1 MKTATPVGR
10 DGGKTP
16 VFLNSP
22 LRLYTFETVGSLINH
37 FKEYHNAYH
46 TQIENLVLSI
56 LIVAILLFIR
66 KILISLIAKNTKDP
80 KTVYYSKRIIGY
92 GYAFLLIILLG
103 SVWIKGFGSVGTYL
117 GIVSAGVAIALH
129 ETIANI
135 AGWFFILW
143 RKPFVIGDRIQIGE
157 TKGDVIDLRLFQFS
171 LVEVGNWVE
180 AEQSTGRIIHI
191 PNSHVLKERT
201 ANYHGGFNYIWNE
214 IQVLVTFESNWRKT
228 REILE
233 KIAKEKIESSSRQ
246 AEMQLRQA
254 AERYMIHF
262 SKLTPAV
269 YMSARD
275 SGVLFSIRY
284 MINPRQKRGSE
295 QSLWEE
301 ILSEFE
307 KYPEIELAYPTTRF
321 YTYTQESP
329 DRTNPAP

>member
-1 MKTATPVGR
+1 ME
-10 DGGKTP
+10 
-16 VFLNSP
+16 N
-22 LRLYTFETVGSLINH
+22 LIEL
-37 FKEYHNAYH
+37 FKEYHSAYQ
-46 TQIENLVLSI
+46 TQIDRLLLSV
-56 LIVAILLFIR
+56 LIVAILFFLR
-66 KILISLIAKNTKDP
+66 KVLISLITKNTKDP

-92 GYAFLLIILLG
+92 AYAFLVIILVG
-103 SVWIKGFGSVGTYL
+103 SMWIKGLGPIGTYL
-117 GIVSAGVAIALH
+117 GIASAGLAIALH

-180 AEQSTGRIIHI
+180 AEQSTGRIIHV

-201 ANYHGGFNYIWNE
+201 ANYHGAFNYIWNE
-214 IQVLVTFESNWRKT
+214 IHILVTFESNWRKA

-233 KIAKEKIESSSRQ
+233 KITKEKIESSAKQ
-246 AEMQLRQA
+246 AEQQLRFA

-269 YMSARD
+269 YMSARE

-295 QSLWEE
+295 QTLWEE
-301 ILSEFE
+301 ILSEFQ
-307 KYPEIELAYPTTRF
+307 KHPDIELAYPTTRF
-321 YTYTQESP
+321 YTYTQEN
-329 DRTNPAP
+329 TNKEDTTP

>member
-1 MKTATPVGR
+1 MVQNIIN
-10 DGGKTP
+10 D
-16 VFLNSP
+16 
-22 LRLYTFETVGSLINH
+22 LR
-37 FKEYHNAYH
+37 EYHNSYH
-46 TQIENLVLSI
+46 SQIEHLLLSI
-56 LIVAILLFIR
+56 LIVVIMIILR
-66 KILISLIAKNTKDP
+66 KIMISIITKNTNDP
-80 KTVYYSKRIIGY
+80 KTIYYSKRIIGY
-92 GYAFLLIILLG
+92 STTFLTILILCGI
-103 SVWIKGFGSVGTYL
+103 WIQGFGSIGTYL
-117 GIVSAGVAIALH
+117 GIASAGIAIALH

-171 LVEVGNWVE
+171 MVEVGNWVE
-180 AEQSTGRIIHI
+180 AEQSTGRIIHV

-214 IQVLVTFESNWRKT
+214 IHILVTFESNWKKT

-233 KIAKEKIESSSRQ
+233 KIAKEKIESSARQ
-246 AEMQLRQA
+246 AEIQLRQA

-295 QSLWEE
+295 QALWEV
-301 ILSEFE
+301 ILEEFR
-307 KYPEIELAYPTTRF
+307 KHPDIELAYPTTRF
-321 YTYTQESP
+321 YTYTQENPSP
-329 DRTNPAP
+329 DKTGPAP

>member
-1 MKTATPVGR
+1 ME
-10 DGGKTP
+10 
-16 VFLNSP
+16 N
-22 LRLYTFETVGSLINH
+22 LINH
-37 FKEYHNAYH
+37 FREYHDAYH
-46 TQIENLVLSI
+46 AQIENLALSV
-56 LIVAILLFIR
+56 LIVVILLFIR
-66 KILISLIAKNTKDP
+66 RILISLIAKNVKDP
-80 KTVYYSKRIIGY
+80 KTVYHSKRIIGY
-92 GYAFLLIILLG
+92 GHAFLLVILLG
-103 SVWIKGFGSVGTYL
+103 SVWIKGFGSIGTYL
-117 GIVSAGVAIALH
+117 GIASAGIAIALH

-157 TKGDVIDLRLFQFS
+157 AKGDVIDLRLFQFS
-171 LVEVGNWVE
+171 MVEIGNWVE

-191 PNSHVLKERT
+191 PNSQVMKERT

-214 IQVLVTFESNWRKT
+214 IQILVTFESNWRKT

-233 KIAKEKIESSSRQ
+233 KIAKEKIESSAKQ
-246 AEMQLRQA
+246 AEAQLRQA
-254 AERYMIHF
+254 AEKYMIHF

-295 QSLWEE
+295 QGLWEA
-301 ILSEFE
+301 ILDEFE
-307 KYPEIELAYPTTRF
+307 KHPDIELAYPTTRF

-329 DRTNPAP
+329 DGKNPTS

>member
-1 MKTATPVGR
+1 MKNSRFFELSTKTVYFKVVGNL
-10 DGGKTP
+10 T
-16 VFLNSP
+16 
-22 LRLYTFETVGSLINH
+22 NH
-37 FKEYHNAYH
+37 FKEYHEAYNV
-46 TQIENLVLSI
+46 QIENLLVSV
-56 LIVAILLFIR
+56 LIVVILLFIR
-66 KILISLIAKNTKDP
+66 RILISLIAKNAKDP
-80 KTVYYSKRIIGY
+80 KTVYHSKRIIGY

-103 SVWIKGFGSVGTYL
+103 SVWIKGFGSIGTYL
-117 GIVSAGVAIALH
+117 GIASAGIAIALH

-171 LVEVGNWVE
+171 MVEIGNWVE
-180 AEQSTGRIIHI
+180 AEQSTGRIIHV
-191 PNSHVLKERT
+191 PNSQVMKEST
-201 ANYHGGFNYIWNE
+201 ANYHGGFDYIWNE
-214 IQVLVTFESNWRKT
+214 IHVLVTFESSWKKT

-233 KIAKEKIESSSRQ
+233 KIAKEKIESSSKQ
-246 AEMQLRQA
+246 AEQQFRRA
-254 AERYMIHF
+254 AEKYMIYF

-284 MINPRQKRGSE
+284 IVNPRQRRGSE
-295 QSLWEE
+295 QTIWEA

-307 KYPEIELAYPTTRF
+307 KHPDIELAYPTTRF

-329 DRTNPAP
+329 GKTNPAP

>member
-1 MKTATPVGR
+1 M
-10 DGGKTP
+10 
-16 VFLNSP
+16 
-22 LRLYTFETVGSLINH
+22 YIFEIVETLINH
-37 FKEYHNAYH
+37 FREYHNAYH
-46 TQIENLVLSI
+46 VQIENLLLSV
-56 LIVAILLFIR
+56 LIVGILLFIR
-66 KILISLIAKNTKDP
+66 KVLISLIAKNTKDP

-92 GYAFLLIILLG
+92 SYAFLLIILLG
-103 SVWIKGFGSVGTYL
+103 SVWIKGFGSIGTYL
-117 GIVSAGVAIALH
+117 GIASAGIAIALH

-143 RKPFVIGDRIQIGE
+143 RKPFIIGDRIQIGE

-171 LVEVGNWVE
+171 MVEVGNWVE
-180 AEQSTGRIIHI
+180 AEQSTGRIIHV

-214 IQVLVTFESNWRKT
+214 IHILVTFESNWRKT

-233 KIAKEKIESSSRQ
+233 KIAKEKIESSARQ
-246 AEMQLRQA
+246 AEIQLREA

-269 YMSARD
+269 YMSARE

-295 QSLWEE
+295 QALWEV
-301 ILSEFE
+301 ILDEFE
-307 KYPEIELAYPTTRF
+307 KHPDIELAYPTTRF

-329 DRTNPAP
+329 DSTNPTSS

>member
-1 MKTATPVGR
+1 MVQ
-10 DGGKTP
+10 
-16 VFLNSP
+16 N
-22 LRLYTFETVGSLINH
+22 LINSIG
-37 FKEYHNAYH
+37 KYHDTYH
-46 TQIENLVLSI
+46 SQLEQLLLSV
-56 LIVAILLFIR
+56 LIVAIMIILR
-66 KILISLIAKNTKDP
+66 KIMISIITKNTSDP

-92 GYAFLLIILLG
+92 SSTFLLILILCAI
-103 SVWIKGFGSVGTYL
+103 WIKGFGSIGTYL
-117 GIVSAGVAIALH
+117 GIASAGIAIALH

-143 RKPFVIGDRIQIGE
+143 RKPFVIGDRIQIGD

-180 AEQSTGRIIHI
+180 AEQSTGRIIHV

-201 ANYHGGFNYIWNE
+201 ANYHGGFSYIWNE
-214 IQVLVTFESNWRKT
+214 IHILVTFESNWKKT

-233 KIAKEKIESSSRQ
+233 KVAKEKIESSAKE
-246 AEMQLRQA
+246 AEAQLRQA

-284 MINPRQKRGSE
+284 MINPRRKRGSE
-295 QSLWEE
+295 QSLWEV
-301 ILSEFE
+301 ILEEFG
-307 KYPEIELAYPTTRF
+307 KHPDIELAYPTTRF

-329 DRTNPAP
+329 GPGKTAPLPEPE

>member
-1 MKTATPVGR
+1 M
-10 DGGKTP
+10 
-16 VFLNSP
+16 
-22 LRLYTFETVGSLINH
+22 
-37 FKEYHNAYH
+37 
-46 TQIENLVLSI
+46 QIENLLVSV
-56 LIVAILLFIR
+56 LIVVILLFTR
-66 KILISLIAKNTKDP
+66 RILISLIAKNVKDP
-80 KTVYYSKRIIGY
+80 KTVYNSKRIIGY

-103 SVWIKGFGSVGTYL
+103 SVWITGFGSIGAYL
-117 GIVSAGVAIALH
+117 GIASAGIAIALH
-129 ETIANI
+129 ESIANI

-143 RKPFVIGDRIQIGE
+143 RKPFVIGDRIQIGD

-171 LVEVGNWVE
+171 LVEIGNWVE

-191 PNSHVLKERT
+191 PTSQVMKERT

-214 IQVLVTFESNWRKT
+214 IHVLVTFESNWKKT

-246 AEMQLRQA
+246 AEIQLRQA

-284 MINPRQKRGSE
+284 MINPRERRDSE
-295 QSLWEE
+295 QGLWEV
-301 ILSEFE
+301 ILGEFE
-307 KYPEIELAYPTTRF
+307 KHPDIELAYPTTRF

-329 DRTNPAP
+329 DRKTPAP

>member
-1 MKTATPVGR
+1 ME
-10 DGGKTP
+10 
-16 VFLNSP
+16 N
-22 LRLYTFETVGSLINH
+22 LINH
-37 FKEYHNAYH
+37 FREYHDAYH
-46 TQIENLVLSI
+46 TQIENLLLSV
-56 LIVAILLFIR
+56 LIVVILLFIR
-66 KILISLIAKNTKDP
+66 RILISLIAKNVKDP
-80 KTVYYSKRIIGY
+80 KTVYHSKRIIGY
-92 GYAFLLIILLG
+92 GHAFLLLILLG
-103 SVWIKGFGSVGTYL
+103 SVWIKGFGSIGTYL
-117 GIVSAGVAIALH
+117 GIASAGIAIALH

-157 TKGDVIDLRLFQFS
+157 AKGDVIDLRLFQFS
-171 LVEVGNWVE
+171 IVEIGNWVE

-191 PNSHVLKERT
+191 PNSQVMKERT

-214 IQVLVTFESNWRKT
+214 IQILVTFESNWRKT

-233 KIAKEKIESSSRQ
+233 KIAKEKIESSARQ
-246 AEMQLRQA
+246 AEAQLRQA

-295 QSLWEE
+295 QSLWEV
-301 ILSEFE
+301 ILDEFG
-307 KYPEIELAYPTTRF
+307 KHPDIELAYPTTRF

-329 DRTNPAP
+329 DGKNPTS

>member
-1 MKTATPVGR
+1 M
-10 DGGKTP
+10 
-16 VFLNSP
+16 
-22 LRLYTFETVGSLINH
+22 YTFEVVENLINH
-37 FKEYHNAYH
+37 FREYHSAYH
-46 TQIENLVLSI
+46 AQIENLLLSI
-56 LIVAILLFIR
+56 LIVVILLFLR
-66 KILISLIAKNTKDP
+66 RILISLIAKNTKDP

-92 GYAFLLIILLG
+92 AHAFLLIILLG
-103 SVWIKGFGSVGTYL
+103 SIWIRGFGSIGTYL
-117 GIVSAGVAIALH
+117 GIASAGIAIALH

-171 LVEVGNWVE
+171 LVEIGNWVE
-180 AEQSTGRIIHI
+180 AEQSTGRIIHV

-214 IQVLVTFESNWRKT
+214 IQILVTFESNWRKT

-233 KIAKEKIESSSRQ
+233 KIAKEKIESSANQ
-246 AEMQLRQA
+246 AEQQLRLT

-295 QSLWEE
+295 QSLWEV
-301 ILSEFE
+301 ILDEFE
-307 KYPEIELAYPTTRF
+307 KHPDIELAYPTTRF

-329 DRTNPAP
+329 DKTNPTS

>member
-1 MKTATPVGR
+1 M
-10 DGGKTP
+10 
-16 VFLNSP
+16 
-22 LRLYTFETVGSLINH
+22 YTFEVVENLINH

-46 TQIENLVLSI
+46 VQIENLLLSL
-56 LIVAILLFIR
+56 LIVGILLFI
-66 KILISLIAKNTKDP
+66 KKVLISLISKNTKDP

-92 GYAFLLIILLG
+92 IYAFLLIILLG
-103 SVWIKGFGSVGTYL
+103 SVWIKGFGSIGTYL
-117 GIVSAGVAIALH
+117 GIASAGVAIALH

-171 LVEVGNWVE
+171 MVEVGNWVE
-180 AEQSTGRIIHI
+180 AEQSTGRIIHV

-214 IQVLVTFESNWRKT
+214 IHILVTFESNWRKT

-233 KIAKEKIESSSRQ
+233 KIAKEKIESSARQ
-246 AEMQLRQA
+246 AEIQLRQA

-275 SGVLFSIRY
+275 SGVLFSVRY

-295 QSLWEE
+295 QSLWEV
-301 ILSEFE
+301 ILDEFE
-307 KYPEIELAYPTTRF
+307 KHPDIELAYPTTRF

-329 DRTNPAP
+329 DGENPTS